1 MRTKTLLGADKGC
14 FVVETGSL
22 MCGALFYV
30 VGREESLG
38 STFSSYQ
45 LGASA

>member
-1 MRTKTLLGADKGC
+1 MRTKTLLGADKDC

-22 MCGALFYV
+22 IFSALFYV
-30 VGREESLG
+30 VGWEESLG
-38 STFSSYQ
+38 SMFSCYQ